1 MAERAHTVAE
11 VAAQFL
17 TSLSSE
23 QRQEAEQEVNR
34 FVRWYGG
41 DRPIGVVS
49 GHEVA
54 NYAEHAA
61 TGVTDPNK
69 RLDPV
74 RSFFVFARKAGL
86 TATNLGVHLRIRK
99 TSARGGEVARARP
112 EQSTD
117 MTPEGFVALKEELAA
132 LKAGRPRIAE
142 QLRLARADKDFREN
156 APLDAARE
164 QQAQVEA
171 RIRELENVLRGAR
184 LVEQKSGL
192 HAAIGRSLVLRDLT
206 HDEEMSCALVGPHE
220 ADPGKGKLSVA
231 SPIGRALLDRVEG
244 DVIEVEAPAG
254 VVRYRIERIEG

>member
-1 MAERAHTVAE
+1 MAERARTVAE
-11 VAAQFL
+11 AATQFL
-17 TSLSSE
+17 ATLSSE
-23 QRQEAEQEVNR
+23 QREEAEREVNR

-54 NYAEHAA
+54 NYAEHAT

-74 RSFFVFARKAGL
+74 RSFFAFAKKAGL
-86 TATNLGVHLRIRK
+86 TATNLGAHLRAKK
-99 TSARGGEVARARP
+99 TASRGGEAARARP
-112 EQSTD
+112 QQGVD
-117 MTPEGFVALKEELAA
+117 MTPEGFAALEKDLAA
-132 LKAGRPRIAE
+132 LRAERPRIAE

-164 QQAQVEA
+164 HQAQVEA
-171 RIRELENVLRGAR
+171 RIRELEAVLRAAR

-192 HAAIGRSLVLRDLT
+192 HAGIGHSLVLRDLT
-206 HDEEMSCALVGPHE
+206 HDEEMSCTLVGPRE
-220 ADPGKGKLSVA
+220 ADPSRGKLSVA
-231 SPIGRALLDRVEG
+231 SPIGRALLERLEG

-254 VVRYRIERIEG
+254 VVRYRIERIHD